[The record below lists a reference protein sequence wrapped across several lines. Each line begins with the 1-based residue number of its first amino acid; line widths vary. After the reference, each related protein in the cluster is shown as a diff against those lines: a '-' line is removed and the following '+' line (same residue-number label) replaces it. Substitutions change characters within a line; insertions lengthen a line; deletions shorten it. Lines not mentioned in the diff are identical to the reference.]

1 MHYHKLIPPPRLLIR
16 RTAAHAMLGTGVFA
30 RLETA
35 GWIVPVSTYNQP
47 DFFSVEQIGAALRR
61 MDSETLP

>member
-16 RTAAHAMLGTGVFA
+16 RATAHTMLDTGVFA

-35 GWIVPVSTYNQP
+35 GWIVPVANYHQP
-47 DFFSVEQIGAALRR
+47 DFFAVDQLGAALRR
-61 MDSETLP
+61 MDAESLP